1 MSSIRIL
8 GQLQTNF
15 WITLLL
21 IGTLILASP
30 AKAGLDE
37 DYGFYSARY
46 LGSCYALD
54 FLIKSKCRE
63 MRADDPL
70 TCNARIVELLP
81 KSKRIEF
88 VNLLSAWSNELI
100 DTGIKKGGSL
110 YSKFASTRAQ
120 PEACLAS
127 HNTLSNEQAQ
137 LLNQLMRLSSKY
149 RM

>member
-1 MSSIRIL
+1 MSSIRIF
-8 GQLQTNF
+8 GQMQTNF
-15 WITLLL
+15 WITSWL
-21 IGTLILASP
+21 IGTLMFAPP

-46 LGSCYALD
+46 LGNCYALD
-54 FLIKSKCRE
+54 FLVKSKCRE

-70 TCNARIVELLP
+70 TCNSRVVELLP

-88 VNLLSAWSNELI
+88 VNLLSTWRNGLI

-110 YSKFASTRAQ
+110 YSKFASTSAP